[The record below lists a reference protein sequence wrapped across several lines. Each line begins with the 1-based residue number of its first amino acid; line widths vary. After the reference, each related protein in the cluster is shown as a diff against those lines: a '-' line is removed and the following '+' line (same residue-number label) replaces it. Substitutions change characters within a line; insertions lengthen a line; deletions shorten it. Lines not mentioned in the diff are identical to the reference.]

1 MEKLNHLHWPLIM
14 GLGALGLIRPLMNVT
29 GLMEALGRPFG
40 PVLITV
46 LISLAWLAIVV
57 LVRVRDVLLT
67 LICTGLTSG
76 VLVILISAIVSP
88 IVMGQLSGP
97 ITSPVAIIAVLFSD
111 AIWGALVGLCAL
123 AIQALVRPAHR

>member
-1 MEKLNHLHWPLIM
+1 MNKLNQLHWPLIM

-40 PVLITV
+40 PILITV

-57 LVRVRDVLLT
+57 LVRIRDVLLT

-76 VLVILISAIVSP
+76 VFAILVSAIVSP

-97 ITSPVAIIAVLFSD
+97 ISNPVAIVAVLFSD

-123 AIQALVRPAHR
+123 AIQALTRPTHR

>member
-1 MEKLNHLHWPLIM
+1 MNKLNHLQWPLIM

-29 GLMEALGRPFG
+29 GLMEGLGRSFG
-40 PVLITV
+40 PILITV

-57 LVRVRDVLLT
+57 LVRVREVLLT
-67 LICTGLTSG
+67 LICTGLASG
-76 VLVILISAIVSP
+76 VFALLISAIVSP

-97 ITSPVAIIAVLFSD
+97 ITSPVAIVSVLFSD

-123 AIQALVRPAHR
+123 AIQALARLTQR